1 MNKIEE
7 LFFNEFRRLN
17 LKAWSPNSYLTFFDA
32 LRHDYSVTQEDID
45 NEIKK
50 LLSEG
55 LLHIK
60 EGSGKC
66 PIYLLSTDLINELGI
81 E

>member
-1 MNKIEE
+1 MTIEE
-7 LFFNEFRRLN
+7 LIFKEFQRLN
-17 LKAWSPNSYLTFFDA
+17 LKAWSPNSYLTFFDS

-55 LLHIK
+55 LLHIR
-60 EGSGKC
+60 EGSGKR
-66 PIYLLSTDLINELGI
+66 PIYLLSTDLIKELGI